1 MVEREDYEQRMSRL
15 RQATQD
21 IEPPVGFVSRV
32 MRGIDQRSSEP
43 SFWEAIRIVG
53 PFALVPAACTSAAVA
68 VLVNL
73 HGSWLE
79 DALLVASSVG
89 WMP

>member
-1 MVEREDYEQRMSRL
+1 MVEQEDYEQRMSRL
-15 RQATQD
+15 RQATQN

-32 MRGIDQRSSEP
+32 VRGIEPRSNEP
-43 SFWEAIRIVG
+43 SLWEAIRIVG

-68 VLVNL
+68 ALVNL

-79 DALLVASSVG
+79 DALLLATSVG